1 MGRPKQLL
9 KFQGLTLIQRIVDAS
24 LATEAELIV
33 VVTGSHS
40 EEVMESLHGKNVV
53 FAFNPQWMDGMA
65 SGIVLGLAQ
74 VLRYSSTI
82 ENVIIAVCDQ
92 PFVTS
97 DFLSKLLYLKNKSKK
112 TVVSSAYAN
121 TVGTPV
127 LFDKKH
133 FSALLD
139 LKGTEGAKKLLK
151 LLNNDMVALPLENGE
166 VDIDTEADYIKL
178 IND

>member
-9 KFQGLTLIQRIVDAS
+9 KFQGHTLIQRIVDAS

-40 EEVMESLHGKNVV
+40 VEVMESLHGKNVV
-53 FAFNPQWMDGMA
+53 CAFNPQWMDGMA